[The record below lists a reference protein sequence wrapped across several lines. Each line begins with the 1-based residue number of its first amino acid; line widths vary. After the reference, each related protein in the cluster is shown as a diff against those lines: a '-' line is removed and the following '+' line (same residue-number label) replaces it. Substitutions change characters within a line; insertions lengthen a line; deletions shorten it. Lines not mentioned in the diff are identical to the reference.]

1 MEDIFI
7 TQIIIKRLVSL
18 ESVFIDLDNKDR
30 KHLILTGKNGSG
42 KTMLLNEIKK
52 FLLQV
57 IERNYIQNKN
67 NDISSSHKELKKAIE
82 KNDLEAISFIRN
94 LIKRS
99 FDDLSNFGAT
109 HVQFNKLYDVA
120 SCYEKNKFV
129 IAFFPAKRNNS
140 IRTPKGIEKI
150 ESKEVYD
157 LEDTAGKEFIQYLVN
172 LKADRSFARDD
183 NDLETVKNIDTWFEN
198 FEKSLFE
205 LFDSPNI
212 QLKFDRET
220 YNFFVEEEGKPAYNF
235 TQLSDG
241 YSAILNILSELIM
254 RMQAQNPS
262 SSLKNYDIQGV
273 VLIDEIETHL
283 HIDLQKKILPFFT
296 SFFPK
301 IQFIVTTHSPFVIS
315 SIEDAVIFDLEKNII
330 ARDLSGYSYDTIIE
344 SYFESDK
351 YSNFLKAK
359 IIEYENLLEKDT
371 LTDLEVEKLEE
382 IKKYLKEIPKFVS
395 DELAVKIQQLRLKEL
410 DKKHRI

>member
-7 TQIIIKRLVSL
+7 TQIQIKELLHLKDVT
-18 ESVFIDLDNKDR
+18 IPLDENER

-42 KTMLLNEIKK
+42 KTTLLREIKK
-52 FLLQV
+52 FVKGIMEEKYSNYLAHSEGINEIKNNINLLEKEHKQPLENALKFYQSSILEFGSCV
-57 IERNYIQNKN
+57 IEFN
-67 NDISSSHKELKKAIE
+67 N
-82 KNDLEAISFIRN
+82 
-94 LIKRS
+94 
-99 FDDLSNFGAT
+99 SNF
-109 HVQFNKLYDVA
+109 FKEY
-120 SCYEKNKFV
+120 SKNRNF
-129 IAFFPAKRNNS
+129 IFTFFPAQRNNTLN
-140 IRTPKGIEKI
+140 IPTGITK
-150 ESKEVYD
+150 SQFQRHYN
-157 LEDTAGKEFIQYLVN
+157 LEDTAGNEFIQYLVN

-198 FEKSLFE
+198 FEKNLFE

-212 QLKFDRET
+212 ELKFDRET
-220 YNFFVEEEGKPAYNF
+220 YNFLVIEEGKPAYNF

-359 IIEYENLLEKDT
+359 IVEYENLLEKDT
-371 LTDLEVEKLEE
+371 LTGIELEELME
-382 IKKYLKEIPKFVS
+382 IKKYLKVIPQFIS
-395 DELAVKIQQLRLKEL
+395 DELAVKIYQLRTKEL
-410 DKKHRI
+410 DKKY